1 MVAIVQRLGRPAVHI
16 PPALAELMI
25 ILLVGAAVLALRFVD
40 ALPPD
45 VTLPLWHFTPGGPD
59 VAGRPFV

>member
-1 MVAIVQRLGRPAVHI
+1 MVAIVQHLSRPAVHI
-16 PPALAELMI
+16 PPALAELII
-25 ILLVGAAVLALRFVD
+25 ILLIGAAVLVLRFVD

-45 VTLPLWHFTPGGPD
+45 VTLPLWHFAPGGPD